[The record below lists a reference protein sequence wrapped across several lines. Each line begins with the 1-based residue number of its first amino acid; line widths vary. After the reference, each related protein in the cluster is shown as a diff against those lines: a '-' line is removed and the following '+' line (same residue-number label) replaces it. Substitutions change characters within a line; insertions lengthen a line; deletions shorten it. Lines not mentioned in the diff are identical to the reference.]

1 MTRPYWNWALAGCG
15 SSIAFTALVLL
26 MSTAWLGCGGADK
39 SDTGAGEAGVSA
51 PSTEIY
57 SWWLLGGEAQALQ
70 QVFQAYTAVYP
81 TVRLINTAA
90 QNHTVGYDA
99 RAELAARMA
108 AKDPPDAFQETGDLP
123 TWITTGNGI
132 QPLDDFFTAEG
143 WASQVYPFLTGATL
157 VDGKRYAIPTDIGSQ
172 NVLWYNKRVFSTNN
186 LAPPKTWAE
195 FVTVA
200 GALKAKGIAPMGM
213 TLQGWV
219 MRIVFDALIADAAP
233 DATKRGQF
241 LLDVYAG
248 KASDETSVA
257 ALALKTAI
265 ANFDTLVNNYVNPD
279 WASTD
284 SAGNTVGWDALT
296 QRVSDGTVAMFLHGD
311 WVKGLL
317 DNSGQTGGV
326 DYDAVFFPDGAATN
340 TYLYNVDTF
349 CLPVGAKNAQGGKD
363 FIRTFLS
370 PAAQVAFSSKKGSCP
385 VRADADLTRLDA
397 VAQEICGNIGS
408 KTYQVSVREEF
419 DSILQNAYSQG
430 VDGGIPPSAVVQ
442 DAIYKHIVTA
452 YPPL

>member
-1 MTRPYWNWALAGCG
+1 MPRRLWRDWVASGIRIACA
-15 SSIAFTALVLL
+15 SFSILGVA
-26 MSTAWLGCGGADK
+26 AWTGCGG
-39 SDTGAGEAGVSA
+39 SDTADAGASEAGAGA

-57 SWWLLGGEAQALQ
+57 SWWLLGGEAQALK
-70 QVFQAYTAVYP
+70 QVFEAYTAAYP
-81 TVRLINTAA
+81 KVHLINAAA
-90 QNHTVGYDA
+90 QNHAVGYDA
-99 RAELAARMA
+99 RADLAVRMA
-108 AKDPPDAFQETGDLP
+108 AKNPPDAFQETGDLP

-132 QPLDDFFTAEG
+132 QQLDDFFATQG
-143 WASQVYPFLTGATL
+143 WASQLYPFLTAPTL

-172 NVLWYNKRVFSTNN
+172 NVIWYNKRVFTTNN
-186 LAPPKTWAE
+186 LAPPKTWTE

-200 GALKAKGIAPMGM
+200 EVLKAKGIAPMGM

-219 MRIVFDALIADAAP
+219 MRIVFDALIAEAAP

-248 KASDETSVA
+248 KASDGTSTA

-265 ANFDTLVNNYVNPD
+265 ANFDVLVSNYVNTD

-284 SAGNTVGWDALT
+284 ATGNTLGWDALT
-296 QRVSDGTVAMFLHGD
+296 ERVADGTVAMFLHGD

-317 DNSGQTGGV
+317 DNIGETGGV

-363 FIRTFLS
+363 FIQTFLT
-370 PAAQVAFSSKKGSCP
+370 PATQVAFASKKGSCP

-397 VAQEICGNIGS
+397 VAQEICAHIGS
-408 KTYQVSVREEF
+408 KTYQVSVNEDF
-419 DSILQNAYSQG
+419 DSILQGAYSQG
-430 VDGGIPPSAVVQ
+430 VDGGLPPSAVVQ
-442 DAIYKHIVTA
+442 DTIYRQIAAV
-452 YPPL
+452 YQPR

>member
-1 MTRPYWNWALAGCG
+1 MPRRLWRDWVASGIRIACA
-15 SSIAFTALVLL
+15 SFSILGVA
-26 MSTAWLGCGGADK
+26 AWTGCGG
-39 SDTGAGEAGVSA
+39 SDTADAGASEAGAGA

-70 QVFQAYTAVYP
+70 QVFQAYTAAYP
-81 TVRLINTAA
+81 KIHINAAA
-90 QNHTVGYDA
+90 QNNTVGYDA
-99 RAELAARMA
+99 RADLAVRMA
-108 AKDPPDAFQETGDLP
+108 AKNPPDAFQETGDLP

-132 QPLDDFFTAEG
+132 QQLDDFFATQG
-143 WASQVYPFLTGATL
+143 WASQLYPFLTAPTL

-172 NVLWYNKRVFSTNN
+172 NVIWYNKRVFTTNN
-186 LAPPKTWAE
+186 LAPPKTWTE

-200 GALKAKGIAPMGM
+200 EVLKAKGIAPMGM

-219 MRIVFDALIADAAP
+219 MRIVFDALIAEAAP

-248 KASDETSVA
+248 KASDGTSTA

-265 ANFDTLVNNYVNPD
+265 ANFDVLVSNYVNTD

-284 SAGNTVGWDALT
+284 ATGNTLGWDALT
-296 QRVSDGTVAMFLHGD
+296 ERVADGTVAMFLHGD
-311 WVKGLL
+311 WVKELL
-317 DNSGQTGGV
+317 DNIGETGGV

-363 FIRTFLS
+363 FIQTFLT
-370 PAAQVAFSSKKGSCP
+370 PATQVAFASKKGSCP

-397 VAQEICGNIGS
+397 VAQEICAHIGS
-408 KTYQVSVREEF
+408 KTYQVSVNEDF
-419 DSILQNAYSQG
+419 DSILQGAYSQG
-430 VDGGIPPSAVVQ
+430 VDGGLPPSAVVQ
-442 DAIYKHIVTA
+442 DTIYRQIAAV
-452 YPPL
+452 YQPR

>member
-1 MTRPYWNWALAGCG
+1 MTRRLWRKRAARGIRIACVSFSIPVVAAWTGCG
-15 SSIAFTALVLL
+15 DQGTAN
-26 MSTAWLGCGGADK
+26 GGAGDAG
-39 SDTGAGEAGVSA
+39 TGA

-70 QVFQAYTAVYP
+70 QVFQAYTAAYP
-81 TVRLINTAA
+81 KVRLINAAA
-90 QNHTVGYDA
+90 QNNTVGYDA
-99 RAELAARMA
+99 RADLAARMA
-108 AKDPPDAFQETGDLP
+108 AKNPPDAFQETGDLP
-123 TWITTGNGI
+123 AWVTTGNGI
-132 QPLDDFFTAEG
+132 QQLDDFFAAQG
-143 WASQVYPFLTGATL
+143 WASQLYPFLTAPTL

-172 NVLWYNKRVFSTNN
+172 NVIWYNKRVFSTNN

-195 FVTVA
+195 FVLVA
-200 GALKAKGIAPMGM
+200 EALKTKGIAAMGM

-219 MRIVFDALIADAAP
+219 MRIVFDALIAEAAP

-248 KASDETSVA
+248 KASDGTSTA

-265 ANFDTLVNNYVNPD
+265 ANFDALVNNYVNTD
-279 WASTD
+279 WATPD
-284 SAGNTVGWDALT
+284 VTGNTPGWDALAE
-296 QRVSDGTVAMFLHGD
+296 RVKDGSVAMFLHGD

-317 DNSGQTGGV
+317 DNIGETGGV

-349 CLPVGAKNAQGGKD
+349 CLPVGARNEQGGKD
-363 FIRTFLS
+363 FIQTFLA
-370 PAAQVAFSSKKGSCP
+370 PTTQVAFASKKGSCP

-397 VAQEICGNIGS
+397 VAQEICAHIGS
-408 KTYQVSVREEF
+408 KTYQVSVNEDF

-430 VDGGIPPSAVVQ
+430 TDGGLPSSAAVQ
-442 DAIYKHIVTA
+442 DTIYRQIATT
-452 YPPL
+452 YPPQ